1 MKLLSA
7 SMLALVLLSGCGGGG
22 GGDDGQA
29 AAVVVP
35 PTQAVDGALVGSN
48 GMSLYIFDKDTAGSG
63 KSACNGQCA
72 ANWPPLQAPEN
83 AQDLGNYSVVGRD
96 DGTRQWAYNGLPLYF
111 WFKDTKPGDRTGDGV
126 GGVWHL
132 ARP

>member
-7 SMLALVLLSGCGGGG
+7 SMLALALLSGCGGGG
-22 GGDDGQA
+22 DDT
-29 AAVVVP
+29 AAVP
-35 PTQAVDGALVGSN
+35 APAQTVDGALVGSN
-48 GMSLYIFDKDTAGSG
+48 GMSLYVFDKDTAGNG
-63 KSACNGQCA
+63 KSVCNDQCA
-72 ANWPPLQAPEN
+72 ANWPPLYAPDN
-83 AQDLGNYSVVGRD
+83 AQNFGGYSVVARD
-96 DGTRQWAYNGLPLYF
+96 DGTKQWAYYGLPLYF